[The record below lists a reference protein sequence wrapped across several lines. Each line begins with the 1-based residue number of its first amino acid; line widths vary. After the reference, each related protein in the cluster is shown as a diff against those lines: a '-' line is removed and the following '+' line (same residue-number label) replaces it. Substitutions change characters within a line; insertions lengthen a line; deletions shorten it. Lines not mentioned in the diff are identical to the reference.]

1 VSASPPHPQ
10 ATPLPRRRLGRTGFE
25 VTVLGVGG
33 WLGMLDD
40 PQATPAARSAAG
52 VAAVRRAFDLGVRY
66 FDTSPSY
73 GAGEAERHL
82 GLGLRELSAEER
94 GALRLATKTGTHP
107 DRRHDY
113 SADATRWSV
122 EQSLGVLGVPH
133 VDVLLVHDPRHDED
147 WAQVRGAGG
156 ALEALQRLKDEGV
169 IGAIGL
175 GVRRHRFLSEA
186 VQSGRFD
193 VILTPYDFTLLRDS
207 AAPVI
212 SAAAAADVGV
222 VNGSPYAAGL
232 LAGIDPHLAAARR
245 TALTPADQ
253 ARAEAL
259 WAWCQAQGADLGA
272 AAVQFSLR
280 RPDIAVTLVGPRTA
294 EEVEANVRHALTP
307 APDGLWAALDALLP
321 TLPPPAPGGEAP
333 D

>member
-1 VSASPPHPQ
+1 VSRSQSDPP
-10 ATPLPRRRLGRTGFE
+10 ATPLPRRRLGRTGLE

-33 WLGMLDD
+33 WLGLLDD
-40 PQATPAARSAAG
+40 AQATPAARAAAG

-66 FDTSPSY
+66 FDTSPAY
-73 GAGEAERHL
+73 GGGQAERHL
-82 GLGLRELSAEER
+82 GLGLRELSADER

-107 DRRHDY
+107 ARRHDY

-122 EQSLGVLGVPH
+122 EQSLRVLGVPR
-133 VDVLLVHDPRHDED
+133 VDVLLVHDPRQDAD
-147 WAQVRGAGG
+147 WAQVMGNGG
-156 ALEALQRLKDEGV
+156 ALEALEGLKDEGV

-175 GVRRHRFLSEA
+175 GVRRHRFLRQA
-186 VQSGRFD
+186 VHSGRFD

-207 AAPVI
+207 AGPVI

-232 LAGIDPHLAAARR
+232 LAGLDPRLASERR
-245 TALTPADQ
+245 TSLAPADQ
-253 ARAEAL
+253 ARAQAL
-259 WAWCQAQGADLGA
+259 WSWCQAQGVDLGV
-272 AAVQFSLR
+272 AAVQYSLR
-280 RPDIAVTLVGPRTA
+280 RPEIAVTLVGPRTA

-307 APDGLWAALDALLP
+307 VPDGLWAALDAVLP
-321 TLPPPAPGGEAP
+321 TLPPAAAGGEAP